1 MKSIQL
7 IGVCAVVLAIATT
20 TACKREPEPTADVAP
35 AAATAAPETNPVDAT
50 AVVENTPSAEA
61 ASATFDTKALAGK
74 FGDGESVLELR
85 ADGSYVQTL
94 QAGGNA
100 ISTDGSWSA
109 VDGGGLLLDPNSK
122 SAEDVRFQVVSND
135 ELRSGDGARTF
146 RRVAG
151 K

>member
-1 MKSIQL
+1 MKPIQIL
-7 IGVCAVVLAIATT
+7 GACAVVLAIAT
-20 TACKREPEPTADVAP
+20 ACKREPE
-35 AAATAAPETNPVDAT
+35 AAPETKPTATTAAPAANPVDAT
-50 AVVENTPSAEA
+50 AAVENTPAPDATSAA
-61 ASATFDTKALAGK
+61 LDTKALAGK

-100 ISTDGSWSA
+100 IATDGSWSA

-135 ELRSGDGARTF
+135 ELRSGDGTRTF
-146 RRVAG
+146 RRVTG
-151 K
+151 Q